1 MTRREPVFLGRRIA
15 LLAAALI
22 AVLAYGT
29 GGYMAVG
36 FPFVDALYMAALALT
51 TMGFTTTVSFSA
63 VQKLFTVSIA
73 LMGVTIFLA
82 ILATVSEVVVSA
94 DLAQRRRRRRMDKRI
109 DGLKNHYIVCAYGRV
124 GRTVA
129 REFEGDGIPFVVI
142 EARADLE
149 ESMRRDGVLHV
160 IGDPADERVLRA
172 AGIARARGLVCAM
185 DSDAAN
191 VFIALTARSLNPN
204 LFIVGR
210 AGEATSADRLY
221 RAGADRVVSPYV
233 TSGRHMAMLATRPRL
248 VDYLEMGARDELGM
262 RLEELVVE
270 PGSPLAGR
278 RLGDALGDA
287 AAVVVRRVSGEMVHN
302 PPGDLTLEVGDL
314 LILMGKEAALR
325 PLEGD

>member
-1 MTRREPVFLGRRIA
+1 MTRGEPVFLGRRIA
-15 LLAAALI
+15 LLAAVLI
-22 AVLAYGT
+22 VVLAYGT
-29 GGYMAVG
+29 AGYMVVG
-36 FPFVDALYMAALALT
+36 FDFVDALYMAALALT
-51 TMGFTTTVSFSA
+51 TMGFTTTVSFGA
-63 VQKLFTVSIA
+63 AQKLFTVSIA

-82 ILATVSEVVVSA
+82 ILATVSEAVVGA

-109 DGLKNHYIVCAYGRV
+109 DALRSHYIVCAYGRV

-129 REFEGDGIPFVVI
+129 REFEGDGVPFVVI
-142 EARADLE
+142 EPLPDLE
-149 ESMRRDGVLHV
+149 EMMRRDGVLHLV
-160 IGDPADERVLRA
+160 GDPADEQVLRS

-191 VFIALTARSLNPN
+191 VFIALTARSFNPK

-233 TSGRHMAMLATRPRL
+233 TSGRHMARLATRPRL

-270 PGSPLAGR
+270 PASPLAGKS
-278 RLGDALGDA
+278 LDDALGDA
-287 AAVVVRRVSGEMVHN
+287 IAIAVRRVSGEMIHS
-302 PPGDLTLEVGDL
+302 PQGDLVVEAGDL
-314 LILMGKEAALR
+314 LILMGQEGALR